1 MIPQGKNTYIE
12 KYIYI
17 YIDTEKR
24 YFKELVH
31 ILWGK
36 SEICRQVGRLKILVG
51 VDVVVF
57 HNLLYKGKSGGRIL
71 PFPGNSVFS
80 LKIFN

>member
-1 MIPQGKNTYIE
+1 MQRRYILRNWFTYCG
-12 KYIYI
+12 
-17 YIDTEKR
+17 
-24 YFKELVH
+24 
-31 ILWGK
+31 GK

-57 HNLLYKGKSGGRIL
+57 HMLLYEGKSGEKIL

-80 LKIFN
+80 LKVVN